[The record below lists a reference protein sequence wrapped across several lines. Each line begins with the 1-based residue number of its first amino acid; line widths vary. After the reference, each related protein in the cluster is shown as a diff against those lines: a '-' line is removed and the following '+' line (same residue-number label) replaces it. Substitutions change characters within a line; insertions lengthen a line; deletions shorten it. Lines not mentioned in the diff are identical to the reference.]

1 MERKDNMENGTTPK
15 VSTLSTLWVAET
27 LTGERTQVAYVQEI
41 PALKSAK
48 EAITYN
54 ALDLEEEQQAKGN
67 RKAETLTI
75 PILFTEEQHDTLTT
89 KAESDKE
96 YYWFIKLPEATA
108 QQTGKPLVFYFTGAC
123 DIGIDTIAIDDM
135 LKENLTIYRS
145 SKVLESKGF
154 PIAE

>member
-1 MERKDNMENGTTPK
+1 MSGTTPK
-15 VSTLSTLWVAET
+15 VSTLTTLWVADSS
-27 LTGERTQVAYVQEI
+27 TGSKTQVAYVQEI

-75 PILFTEEQHDTLTT
+75 PILFTETQHDIL
-89 KAESDKE
+89 KSKSDSDSE
-96 YYWFIKLPEATA
+96 YYWFVKLPDATA
-108 QQTGKPLVFYFTGAC
+108 STAGKPIVFSFTGAC
-123 DIGIDTIAIDDM
+123 DLGMDTIAIDDM

-145 SKVLESKGF
+145 SAVTETKGF
-154 PIAE
+154 PSTSL

>member
-1 MERKDNMENGTTPK
+1 MENGTTPK
-15 VSTLSTLWVAET
+15 VSTLSTLWVSET
-27 LTGERTQVAYVQEI
+27 LTGDKTQVAYVQEI

-75 PILFTEEQHDTLTT
+75 PLLFTEEQHDELTA

-96 YYWFIKLPEATA
+96 YFWFIKLPEATA
-108 QQTGKPLVFYFTGAC
+108 KTVGKPLVFYFNGAC
-123 DIGIDTIAIDDM
+123 DMGMDTIAIDDL

-145 SKVLESKGF
+145 SKVSESKGF
-154 PIAE
+154 PTTE